1 MKNKNKKLR
10 KILQARMQ
18 FLLNLQGPLEKPA
31 HQFSFD
37 ELTNLKCKFVW
48 YEDLV
53 NHKILPCLISNKTDK
68 ESFSIFID
76 GVYSIFKKNYGKK
89 YICWTANPNK
99 E

>member
-10 KILQARMQ
+10 ELWQARIQ
-18 FLLNLQGPLEKPA
+18 FLLNFQGPLEKPA
-31 HQFSFD
+31 RQLSFD
-37 ELTNLKCKFVW
+37 ELINLKGKFVW

-53 NHKILPCLISNKTDK
+53 NHKILPCLISNKTGK
-68 ESFSIFID
+68 ESFSIFLD
-76 GVYSIFKKNYGKK
+76 GIYSIFKKNYSKK